1 MIRRIF
7 PGIVLLLMTLPV
19 TLEAQRL
26 SAVDTGKYS
35 LLLPPYWKPGN
46 KAWRILDDLLITKIP
61 ELFNKELC
69 GDDCNPAY
77 RVEFYMSNPR
87 IDHYSATHV
96 NSTRYTQ
103 TWNIT
108 THYSF
113 EAALLLFDHTNK
125 LLTRILLIDPEE
137 DWRKLNRVEWNSPR
151 PVYPLSERNLQAVM
165 VPPPGSPA
173 GQEYLML
180 QQQQQMGT
188 VAAPPQLSPRDYI
201 YRNTEA
207 LFPTQQDLFAHTDDR
222 IRSLRR
228 E

>member
-1 MIRRIF
+1 MFRRTF
-7 PGIVLLLMTLPV
+7 PRLLLIILIVPAS
-19 TLEAQRL
+19 LAAQRL
-26 SAVDTGKYS
+26 SSLDTGKYS
-35 LLLPPYWKPGN
+35 LLLPSYWKPGN

-61 ELFNKELC
+61 ELQNKELC

-77 RVEFYMSNPR
+77 RVEFYMSNPL
-87 IDHYSATHV
+87 IDHYSASHV
-96 NSTRYTQ
+96 NSTRFSQ

-113 EAALLLFDHTNK
+113 EAALLLFDHRNK

-137 DWRKLNRVEWNSPR
+137 DWRKLNRVEWNAPR
-151 PVYPLSERNLQAVM
+151 PAFPQTERNLQAVM

-188 VAAPPQLSPRDYI
+188 VAAPPLISPRDYI
-201 YRNTEA
+201 YRNTAA
-207 LFPTQQDLFAHTDDR
+207 LFPTQQDLFAHVDDR